1 MQAEVLYVLS
11 GVTWT
16 ETEEMPLTELY
27 KLHGQAMR
35 LRELDKGK

>member
-1 MQAEVLYVLS
+1 MQAEIHYVLG

-16 ETEEMPLTELY
+16 ETEEMPLTELF
-27 KLHGQAMR
+27 KLHKQAMR